1 MRVKAVDVEYA
12 VEDIAD
18 REVAIGKIGHRGFEQ
33 LAAGDED
40 EIGIGRR
47 EEIFHVRNHVQHLH
61 AAQAG
66 GSVLLGPGG
75 YLLELGHSAAI
86 VRLGRQR
93 FGLIQLVEHYDDLA
107 SLILRQNLRE
117 LVFDLLNIVPAGN
130 WSTPALTDRL

>member
-75 YLLELGHSAAI
+75 YLLELRRYRPAWATE
-86 VRLGRQR
+86 VRS
-93 FGLIQLVEHYDDLA
+93 Y
-107 SLILRQNLRE
+107 
-117 LVFDLLNIVPAGN
+117 PARR
-130 WSTPALTDRL
+130 AL